1 MALSGFGELPV
12 LKGNK
17 LLGTVSLTD
26 IASLIHR
33 HDAQLN
39 PDPSRCVV

>member
-1 MALSGFGELPV
+1 MALSGRSELPV
-12 LKGNK
+12 LQGGK

-39 PDPSRCVV
+39 PSPTR